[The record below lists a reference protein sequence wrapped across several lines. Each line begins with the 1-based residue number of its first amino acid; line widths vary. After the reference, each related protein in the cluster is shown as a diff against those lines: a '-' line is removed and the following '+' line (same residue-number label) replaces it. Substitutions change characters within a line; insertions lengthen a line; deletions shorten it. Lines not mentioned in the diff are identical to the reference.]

1 MNAVQSSLDFDA
13 LKEVQAVMGADFP
26 LLVESFFNDSV
37 NLLIV
42 MQKSIDE
49 NNAEALRQAA
59 HSFKGSA
66 GNMSAMTLA
75 ALCEDLEGLAFSG
88 TTIGGGQLVTQI
100 NAEYKQVKA
109 ALEDI

>member
-1 MNAVQSSLDFDA
+1 MNTVQPSLDFDA
-13 LKEVQAVMGADFP
+13 LKEVQGVMGADFP

-49 NNAEALRQAA
+49 SDVESLRQAA

-66 GNMSAMTLA
+66 GNMSAITLA
-75 ALCEDLEGLAFSG
+75 ALCQDLEGLAFSG
-88 TTIGGGQLVTQI
+88 TTVGGGQLITQI
-100 NAEYKQVKA
+100 VAEYKQVKA